1 MKQSN
6 RVLISLL
13 LALSLILIPLL
24 TGCSG
29 QAIDDIIRLI
39 ADPEEAGFETAEPS
53 SSRPAGQETGSSAG
67 EVSTEG
73 KDVLTEDG
81 WYYSPEDVSLYLHTY
96 GKLPSNYLTKQEA
109 QQRGWDSSAGNLWSV
124 AEGYCI
130 GGDRFG
136 NYEGKLPKNNGT
148 YYECDVNYSGG
159 FRGAERLI
167 FTKDG
172 QIWYTG
178 DHYNTFQKLY

>member
-1 MKQSN
+1 M
-6 RVLISLL
+6 RRTIRILL
-13 LALSLILIPLL
+13 LLFLALSLVVLPLL
-24 TGCSG
+24 TGCS
-29 QAIDDIIRLI
+29 
-39 ADPEEAGFETAEPS
+39 EEAIGEIIHLITDPGETAAQGEE
-53 SSRPAGQETGSSAG
+53 PAGTKSPASSEGENTGEKGALS
-67 EVSTEG
+67 
-73 KDVLTEDG
+73 EDG
-81 WYYSPEDVSLYLHTY
+81 WYYSPEDVALYLHTY
-96 GKLPSNYLTKQEA
+96 GKLPSNYLTKQQAES
-109 QQRGWDSSAGNLWSV
+109 RGWDSSAGNLWDV

-167 FTKDG
+167 FTRDG

-178 DHYNTFQKLY
+178 DHYTTFQKWY